1 MRLDITFQP
10 LSPLIVK
17 IETVTPAAL
26 ADINT
31 KLHAI
36 TMLLT
41 TLEQEV
47 TENKDAVDS
56 AIVLLNGLK
65 AALDAAGTD
74 AVKLKELSDSLSN
87 QTDSLAEAIVAN
99 TPQA

>member
-1 MRLDITFQP
+1 MSLFGADKVEHYFK
-10 LSPLIVK
+10 SPLIIQMVGDPTQTNILAK
-17 IETVTPAAL
+17 IMA
-26 ADINT
+26 
-31 KLHAI
+31 
-36 TMLLT
+36 LLT

-65 AALDAAGTD
+65 VALDAAGTD

-87 QTDSLAEAIVAN
+87 QTDSLAAAVVAN